1 LILFTVVGSVK
12 DKTTFGESM
21 DMFQGIDENEL
32 QEKLT
37 ETMSGLTDFFKN
49 MESNEKSEGEQSET
63 EGSSRPS
70 GFNMEGMPNFENMQE
85 HLQGLFNGKIGS
97 LAKEMA
103 EEISGDFTDLLG
115 DNPDDANPQ
124 DVMKKLMKNPTKIMG
139 LMKKVTSK
147 LDAKM
152 KSGEISRDEIMK
164 EAGDLLG
171 KMKESAGGADMT
183 EMFTKMAKSMG
194 GLGKNMKIDKNAI
207 DRMVKSSQVKE
218 NITKNQEN
226 KKEKELEKMKLMAED
241 QRKRAEEQEK
251 LIAKYSL
258 EQKEGNNMVFKFDG
272 ETPQERSYIHPAILK
287 ELGIEDEE
295 PETKATKPKKKK
307 KKTKK

>member
-1 LILFTVVGSVK
+1 
-12 DKTTFGESM
+12 
-21 DMFQGIDENEL
+21 
-32 QEKLT
+32 
-37 ETMSGLTDFFKN
+37 
-49 MESNEKSEGEQSET
+49 
-63 EGSSRPS
+63 
-70 GFNMEGMPNFENMQE
+70 
-85 HLQGLFNGKIGS
+85 
-97 LAKEMA
+97 
-103 EEISGDFTDLLG
+103 
-115 DNPDDANPQ
+115 
-124 DVMKKLMKNPTKIMG
+124 
-139 LMKKVTSK
+139 MKKVTSK

-171 KMKESAGGADMT
+171 KMKQSAGGADMT

-226 KKEKELEKMKLMAED
+226 KKEKELEKMKLVAED

-258 EQKEGNNMVFKFDG
+258 EQKEGNSNNMVFKFDG